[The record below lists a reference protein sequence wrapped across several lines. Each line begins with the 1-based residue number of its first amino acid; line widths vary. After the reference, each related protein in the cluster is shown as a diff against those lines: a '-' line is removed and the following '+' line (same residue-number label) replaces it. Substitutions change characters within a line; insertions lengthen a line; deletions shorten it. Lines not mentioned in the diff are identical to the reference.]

1 MKNPAPI
8 ALFVYKR
15 PRHTL
20 QTLEALMANYGAEQS
35 HLYIFSDGPRNNADA
50 ETLESIRAV
59 RSVMRQKQWCRSV
72 TMIESDS
79 NKGLSRSIISGTTE
93 LVETFGKVIVIE
105 DDLVTSPY
113 FLSYMNDALD
123 RYAESEK
130 VMQISGYQFPIRI
143 TGACDALFLPLTT
156 SWGWAVWQR
165 SWKYFDPEAKGYK
178 MLLSD
183 AIRKER
189 FNLDGAYDYA
199 QMLTMQMQGK
209 VDSWAIRW
217 YLSVFLRDGLVLY
230 PQKSLVANIGFD
242 NSGEHCGRSVFFDS
256 SLSVSAIKKFPERI
270 TVAQTVFSDIKDYYI
285 NEIKAN

>member
-35 HLYIFSDGPRNNADA
+35 HLYIFSDGPRHGADA
-50 ETLESIRAV
+50 ETLENIHAV
-59 RSVMRQKQWCRSV
+59 RSVIRRKQWCRSV
-72 TMIESDS
+72 TIIESDI
-79 NKGLSRSIISGTTE
+79 NKGLSGSIISGTTE

-183 AIRKER
+183 ATLKER

-217 YLSVFLRDGLVLY
+217 YLTVFLRDGLVLY
-230 PQKSLVANIGFD
+230 PQKSLVTNIGFD
-242 NSGEHCGRSVFFDS
+242 NSGENCSISSFFNGTACD
-256 SLSVSAIKKFPERI
+256 AGIKTFPKHICHDEKI
-270 TVAQTVFSDIKDYYI
+270 FS
-285 NEIKAN
+285 EIKNYIRKGMAH

>member
-35 HLYIFSDGPRNNADA
+35 HLYIFSDGPRHGADA
-50 ETLESIRAV
+50 ETLENIHAV
-59 RSVMRQKQWCRSV
+59 RSVIRRKQWCRSV
-72 TMIESDS
+72 TIIESDI
-79 NKGLSRSIISGTTE
+79 NKGLSGSIISGTTE

-183 AIRKER
+183 ATRKER

-217 YLSVFLRDGLVLY
+217 YLTVFLRDGLVLY
-230 PQKSLVANIGFD
+230 PQKSLVTNIGFD
-242 NSGEHCGRSVFFDS
+242 NSGENCSISSFFNGTACD
-256 SLSVSAIKKFPERI
+256 AGIKTFPKHICHDEKI
-270 TVAQTVFSDIKDYYI
+270 FS
-285 NEIKAN
+285 EIKNYIRKGMAH

>member
-35 HLYIFSDGPRNNADA
+35 HLYIFSDGPRHGADA
-50 ETLESIRAV
+50 ETLENIHAV
-59 RSVMRQKQWCRSV
+59 RSVIRRKQWCRSV
-72 TMIESDS
+72 TIIESDI
-79 NKGLSRSIISGTTE
+79 NKGLSGSIISGTTE
-93 LVETFGKVIVIE
+93 LVKTFGKVIVVE

-113 FLSYMNDALD
+113 FLSYMNEALD

-183 AIRKER
+183 ATRKER

-199 QMLTMQMQGK
+199 QMLTMQMHGK

-230 PQKSLVANIGFD
+230 PQKSLVTNIGFD
-242 NSGEHCGRSVFFDS
+242 NSGENCSISSFFNGTACD
-256 SLSVSAIKKFPERI
+256 AGIKTFPKHICHDEKI
-270 TVAQTVFSDIKDYYI
+270 FS
-285 NEIKAN
+285 EIKNYIRKGMAH

>member
-35 HLYIFSDGPRNNADA
+35 HLYIFSDGPRHGADA
-50 ETLESIRAV
+50 ETLENIHAV
-59 RSVMRQKQWCRSV
+59 RSVIRHKQWCRSV
-72 TMIESDS
+72 TIIESDI
-79 NKGLSRSIISGTTE
+79 NKGLSGSIISGTTE

-183 AIRKER
+183 ATRKER

-217 YLSVFLRDGLVLY
+217 YLTVFLRDGLVLY
-230 PQKSLVANIGFD
+230 PQKSLVTNIGFD
-242 NSGEHCGRSVFFDS
+242 NSGENCSISSFFNGTACD
-256 SLSVSAIKKFPERI
+256 AGIKTFPKHICHDEKI
-270 TVAQTVFSDIKDYYI
+270 FS
-285 NEIKAN
+285 EIKNYIRKGMAH

>member
-35 HLYIFSDGPRNNADA
+35 HLYIFSDGPRHGAAA
-50 ETLESIRAV
+50 ETLEDISAV
-59 RSVMRQKQWCRSV
+59 RSVIRHKQWCRSV

-183 AIRKER
+183 ATRKER

-242 NSGEHCGRSVFFDS
+242 NSGENCGISSFFNGTACD
-256 SLSVSAIKKFPERI
+256 AGIKTFPQHICHDENF
-270 TVAQTVFSDIKDYYI
+270 FS
-285 NEIKAN
+285 EIKNYIRKGMAH